1 MTAKTDLRNLSLMI
15 IAKTDLRNLSSMIII
30 KRIIIIYKYL
40 YTSQNFEKIDDERK
54 TFNENKRKYTVKP
67 L

>member
-1 MTAKTDLRNLSLMI
+1 MT
-15 IAKTDLRNLSSMIII
+15 AKTDLRNLSSMIII

-40 YTSQNFEKIDDERK
+40 YTSQNFEKIDGEMK